1 MIKYLQ
7 LAGIKDLCML
17 LYATSLP
24 QEFVSENFRSLL
36 ILELSKSTDGL
47 RWISVAPLLKIY
59 LNDWYLT
66 NAQTSMLFVVL
77 QTAVAGNML
86 TLSESTKANPRL
98 LLHLS
103 RWFEKLGPYDLQYFQ
118 QISNELHSV
127 KGRLSDADFM
137 KIYFSIAKS
146 GYMSHAL
153 SLGYQDRVRDIGN
166 LFLDRIRETPL
177 LEGSLT
183 EDKNP

>member
-1 MIKYLQ
+1 
-7 LAGIKDLCML
+7 
-17 LYATSLP
+17 
-24 QEFVSENFRSLL
+24 
-36 ILELSKSTDGL
+36 
-47 RWISVAPLLKIY
+47 
-59 LNDWYLT
+59 
-66 NAQTSMLFVVL
+66 
-77 QTAVAGNML
+77 
-86 TLSESTKANPRL
+86 
-98 LLHLS
+98 
-103 RWFEKLGPYDLQYFQ
+103 
-118 QISNELHSV
+118 V